1 MFGIDDA
8 IAAVGKLADDVVT
21 RIWPDATEVE
31 KAKIAQV
38 ASEMQAQTNL
48 VLEQLK
54 INEVEAASPHWFVAA
69 WRPAIGWVGVL
80 TLLYSGIGISIATY
94 IGAFW
99 GIPPLPMID
108 PTVATNILY
117 GLLGIGGMRTV
128 EKVKD
133 VATKKIGK

>member
-8 IAAVGKLADDVVT
+8 IAAVSRLADDAIT
-21 RIWPDATEVE
+21 RVWPDATESE

-38 ASEMQAQTNL
+38 TAEMQAQTSL

-54 INEVEAASPHWFVAA
+54 VNEVEAASPHWFVAA
-69 WRPAIGWVGVL
+69 WRPAVGWVGVL

-133 VATKKIGK
+133 VATKKIAK

>member
-8 IAAVGKLADDVVT
+8 IAAVSKLADDAIT
-21 RIWPDATEVE
+21 RIWPDATESE
-31 KAKIAQV
+31 KAKIAAV
-38 ASEMQAQTNL
+38 TAEMEAQTNL
-48 VLEQLK
+48 VLAQLR

-80 TLLYSGIGISIATY
+80 SLLYSGIGISLLTY

-99 GIPPLPMID
+99 GIPPLPSID

-117 GLLGIGGMRTV
+117 GLLGIGGMRTA
-128 EKVKD
+128 EKIKD
-133 VATKKIGK
+133 VATKRIGK

>member
-8 IAAVGKLADDVVT
+8 IAAVSKLADDAIT
-21 RIWPDATEVE
+21 RIWPDATESE

-38 ASEMQAQTNL
+38 TAEMQAQTNL

-54 INEVEAASPHWFVAA
+54 INEVESASPHWFVAA
-69 WRPAIGWVGVL
+69 WRPAVGWVGVL

-94 IGAFW
+94 VGAFW

>member
-8 IAAVGKLADDVVT
+8 IAAVSKLADDVVT
-21 RIWPDATEVE
+21 RIWPDATEIE
-31 KAKIAQV
+31 KAKINQV
-38 ASEMQAQTNL
+38 AAEMQAQTNL

-54 INEVEAASPHWFVAA
+54 INEVEATSPHWFVAA
-69 WRPAIGWVGVL
+69 WRPAVGWVGVL
-80 TLLYSGIGISIATY
+80 TLLYSGIGISLATY
-94 IGAFW
+94 VGAFW

-117 GLLGIGGMRTV
+117 GLLGIGGMRTA
-128 EKVKD
+128 EKIKD

>member
-8 IAAVGKLADDVVT
+8 IAAIGKLADDVVT

-48 VLEQLK
+48 ILEQLK

-69 WRPAIGWVGVL
+69 WRPAVGWVGVL

-117 GLLGIGGMRTV
+117 GLLGIGGMRTA
-128 EKVKD
+128 EKIKD
-133 VATKKIGK
+133 VATKKIGR